1 LCKNET
7 VPDDSAHRGKGNSKK
22 DPISESVLRGFKYFK
37 VLSSILQRLH
47 PEKDHHNR
55 KLYFDQY
62 IALFLFYF
70 FNPII
75 TSLRAIQQVSEL
87 KKVQKVLGVKRT
99 SLGSLSEA
107 SSVFDSQLITP
118 IIQQLAEQAIPL
130 ETDSRLKDIE
140 QMLVTVDGTLISA
153 LPKMLWALWLDDEH
167 RAAKLHLE
175 FDIIKGI
182 PVRAEVT
189 DANANE
195 KDNLRKSLRSG
206 KLYVLDAGYGQYSLF
221 EDIRKAKSS
230 FVARLRDNA
239 VWQTIEE
246 RPITEPDRIAGVLRD
261 MIVRL
266 GSPQCQDDLS
276 SNVRVIEIYHRGSSG
291 RPRRSRVSSKKTF
304 RTTDS
309 DYPMLLLTD
318 RMDLSAETIALIYR
332 YRWQIELFFRW
343 FKCILGCSHL
353 LALSENGVSIQ
364 VYCALIASM
373 VITLWTGRKPTK
385 RTFEMLCYHFMGW
398 ADDEELF
405 DHIEKLKQADN
416 KKKNI

>member
-1 LCKNET
+1 
-7 VPDDSAHRGKGNSKK
+7 VPDGSTHRGKGNSKR
-22 DPISESVLRGFKYFK
+22 DPISESALRGFKYFK

-47 PEKDHHNR
+47 LEKDHHNR

-62 IALFLFYF
+62 ITLFLFYF
-70 FNPII
+70 FNPIV

-130 ETDSRLKDIE
+130 ETDTKLKDIE
-140 QMLVTVDGTLISA
+140 QMLVAVDGTLLHA

-195 KDNLRKSLRSG
+195 KDNLRKSISSG
-206 KLYVLDAGYGQYSLF
+206 KLYVLDAGYGKYSFF

-246 RPITEPDRIAGVLRD
+246 RSITESDRLAGVQRD

-266 GSPQCQDDLS
+266 GGPQCQNDLS
-276 SNVRVIEIYHRGSSG
+276 SNVRVIEIYHRGLSD

-309 DYPMLLLTD
+309 DYSMLLVTD
-318 RMDLSAETIALIYR
+318 RIDLSAETIALIYR

-353 LALSENGVSIQ
+353 LSLSENGVSIQ

-373 VITLWTGRKPTK
+373 LITLWTGRKPTK

-416 KKKNI
+416 TQKNI